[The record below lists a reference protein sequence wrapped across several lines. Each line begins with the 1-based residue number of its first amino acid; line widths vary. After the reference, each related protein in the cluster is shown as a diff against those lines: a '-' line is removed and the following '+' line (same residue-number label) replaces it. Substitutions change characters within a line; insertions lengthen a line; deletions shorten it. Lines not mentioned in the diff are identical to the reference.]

1 MKLFNFEKKFF
12 ANDEASMGGSSDF
25 MDTELFPNDDIGEIP
40 PEDDLDFTKVVEE
53 FEEVAEESKSVE
65 QVITAEVVEEKPEEK
80 TELQLLQ
87 EQNALLMERLNL
99 LQNQIN
105 DGLPKAEPQKVEPPK
120 PVEPVEPKAT
130 EGVIDIF
137 DGQDF
142 DDVLSDKEK
151 FIGMLA
157 RYGQVVMQE
166 TYRTIASTLPNVVN
180 EQVNYQART
189 KQMADEFYA
198 ANEDLAA
205 VRPTVSAVMH
215 TVISENPGKG
225 MDEILTLTATKTRQI
240 LGLRPKTNVPPSSQ
254 TPPAAPNTG
263 SKRVTNVAR
272 KMDVSEELE
281 ALKNLGF

>member
-1 MKLFNFEKKFF
+1 MKLSNFEKKFF

-25 MDTELFPNDDIGEIP
+25 VDTELFPNDDIGET
-40 PEDDLDFTKVVEE
+40 PEDDIDFTKVVES
-53 FEEVAEESKSVE
+53 FEEPPKESDTILAEEPIK
-65 QVITAEVVEEKPEEK
+65 EELPKDEEK

-105 DGLPKAEPQKVEPPK
+105 DGLPKAEPQKIEPSK
-120 PVEPVEPKAT
+120 PVEPVAPKAT
-130 EGVIDIF
+130 EGTVDIF

-142 DDVLSDKEK
+142 DDVLSDKGK
-151 FIGMLA
+151 FLGMLA
-157 RYGQVVMQE
+157 RYGQIVMQE

-205 VRPTVSAVMH
+205 VRPTVSAVMQ
-215 TVISENPGKG
+215 TIISENPGKG

-263 SKRVTNVAR
+263 SKRVTNVTR

>member
-25 MDTELFPNDDIGEIP
+25 MDTELFPNDAIEEA
-40 PEDDLDFTKVVEE
+40 PEDDIDFTKVVES
-53 FEEVAEESKSVE
+53 FEEPTNESDPVPIEESIK
-65 QVITAEVVEEKPEEK
+65 EELPKDEEK

-105 DGLPKAEPQKVEPPK
+105 GNAPKVETKPVEPPK
-120 PVEPVEPKAT
+120 PVETPAPKESEGPV
-130 EGVIDIF
+130 DIF

-157 RYGQVVMQE
+157 RYGQIVMQE

-205 VRPTVSAVMH
+205 VRPTVAAVMQ

-240 LGLRPKTNVPPSSQ
+240 LGLRPKTNVPPSAQ

>member
-12 ANDEASMGGSSDF
+12 ANDEAGMGGSSDF
-25 MDTELFPNDDIGEIP
+25 MATELFPNDDTGEA
-40 PEDDLDFTKVVEE
+40 PEDDIDFTKVVES
-53 FEEVAEESKSVE
+53 FEELPKESDPVL
-65 QVITAEVVEEKPEEK
+65 VEEPIKEELPKDEEK

-99 LQNQIN
+99 LQDQIN
-105 DGLPKAEPQKVEPPK
+105 GNAPKVETKPVEPPK
-120 PVEPVEPKAT
+120 PVETHVPKESEGPV
-130 EGVIDIF
+130 DIF
-137 DGQDF
+137 AGQDF

-205 VRPTVSAVMH
+205 VRPTVSAVMQ

-263 SKRVTNVAR
+263 SKRVTNVTR

>member
-12 ANDEASMGGSSDF
+12 ANDEAGMGGSSDF
-25 MDTELFPNDDIGEIP
+25 MDTELFPNDDIGEA
-40 PEDDLDFTKVVEE
+40 PEDDLDFTTVKEIVEE
-53 FEEVAEESKSVE
+53 DEPLPVEEPPKEELPKP
-65 QVITAEVVEEKPEEK
+65 EEKPDEK

-87 EQNALLMERLNL
+87 EPNALLMERLNL
-99 LQNQIN
+99 LLDQIN
-105 DGLPKAEPQKVEPPK
+105 GNVPKTEPKSVEPPK
-120 PVEPVEPKAT
+120 PVETPASKESEGPV
-130 EGVIDIF
+130 DIF
-137 DGQDF
+137 AGQDF

-166 TYRTIASTLPNVVN
+166 TYRTIASTLPNIVN
-180 EQVNYQART
+180 EQVNYQSQT
-189 KQMADEFYA
+189 KKMADEFYS

-205 VRPTVSAVMH
+205 VKPTVSAVMQ
-215 TVISENPGKG
+215 TIIAENPGKG

-240 LGLRPKTNVPPSSQ
+240 LGLRAKTNVPPSSQ

-263 SKRVTNVAR
+263 SKRVTNVTR
-272 KMDVSEELE
+272 KMDVAEELE

>member
-1 MKLFNFEKKFF
+1 
-12 ANDEASMGGSSDF
+12 
-25 MDTELFPNDDIGEIP
+25 
-40 PEDDLDFTKVVEE
+40 
-53 FEEVAEESKSVE
+53 
-65 QVITAEVVEEKPEEK
+65 
-80 TELQLLQ
+80 
-87 EQNALLMERLNL
+87 MERLNL

-157 RYGQVVMQE
+157 RYGQVAMQE

>member
-25 MDTELFPNDDIGEIP
+25 METELFPNDDIGEA
-40 PEDDLDFTKVVEE
+40 PEDDIDFTKVVES
-53 FEEVAEESKSVE
+53 FEEHPNEFDPVHIEEPIK
-65 QVITAEVVEEKPEEK
+65 EELPKDEEK

-105 DGLPKAEPQKVEPPK
+105 EGLPKAEPQKVEQSK
-120 PVEPVEPKAT
+120 PVEPVAPKAT
-130 EGVIDIF
+130 EGTVDIF

-142 DDVLSDKEK
+142 DDVLSDKGK
-151 FIGMLA
+151 FLGMLA
-157 RYGQVVMQE
+157 RYGHVVMQE

-205 VRPTVSAVMH
+205 VRPTVSAVMQ
-215 TVISENPGKG
+215 TIISENPGKG